1 MFSKF
6 IIFEELRRSYQI
18 FRDFLATLHTKMKNI
33 SNLHKNQQKIGEN
46 SMPADVACRLLFTRK
61 NKNSFTI
68 IIQIFTNFNLEF
80 EK

>member
-1 MFSKF
+1 MQ
-6 IIFEELRRSYQI
+6 RSYQI
-18 FRDFLATLHTKMKNI
+18 LGDFLANLHTRDENI
-33 SNLHKNQQKIGEN
+33 SNLHKNQQKLGEN
-46 SMPADVACRLLFTRK
+46 SMPADVECRLLFPLK